1 MRALLTATACALLT
15 FGCAAE
21 DVSGLPWPRPRG
33 IGALFPDP
41 RLSAERDDREAIARA
56 EETPTYI
63 PRIPHL
69 PPRTTT
75 EPTHTPFD
83 ADAARAAL
91 HAADP
96 SACIARGAPSGYG
109 HARVTFGEEG
119 RVSQVVVDAPAGMN
133 DDAAVCIGET
143 LGNATVGAFEG
154 GAVTVGTSYFLR
166 N

>member
-1 MRALLTATACALLT
+1 MTATVCALLT

-21 DVSGLPWPRPRG
+21 DLSGLSWPRRRG

-41 RLSAERDDREAIARA
+41 QLSAERDDREAIARA

-69 PPRTTT
+69 PPMTTT

-83 ADAARAAL
+83 ADTARSAL
-91 HAADP
+91 HAIDP
-96 SACIARGAPSGYG
+96 SACIARGAPPGYG
-109 HARVTFGEEG
+109 HARVTFNEEG
-119 RVSQVVVDAPAGMN
+119 HVSQIVVDAPPGMN
-133 DDAAVCIGET
+133 ADAATCVGET
-143 LGNATVGAFEG
+143 LGGATVGAFEG